1 MTNHYSVTLDESRS
15 YLTPSQAGFTFE
27 SACAEI
33 IDYAKDAKY
42 GFQEALWETIL
53 EDGEDV
59 YLTGIHKT

>member
-1 MTNHYSVTLDESRS
+1 MTNHYSVTLDESSS

-42 GFQEALWETIL
+42 VIQEALWETIL
-53 EDGEDV
+53 DDGEDV